1 MKVLVVD
8 DDQERAKMVE
18 TALRSEGYEV
28 DIRPGSTTDF
38 CGVLQS
44 QIERSNPD
52 IIIIDLDSP
61 NRDTIEHMRTITAER
76 PRPIVMFA
84 EEGEPETIRD
94 AVAAGVSAYV
104 VKGLQSDRVRPVVD
118 VAIARFRE
126 IENLRG
132 ELRQAQQSLVDRKA
146 IERAKGLLMSR
157 RGYDEETAYKAM
169 RNLAMDRNMKLIDV
183 ARSIIAAADL
193 LV

>member
-1 MKVLVVD
+1 
-8 DDQERAKMVE
+8 MVE

-28 DIRPGSTTDF
+28 DIRPGSATDF

-44 QIERSNPD
+44 QVERCNPD

-61 NRDTIEHMRTITAER
+61 NRDTIEHMRTITSER

-104 VKGLQSDRVRPVVD
+104 VKGLQLDRVRPVVD

-146 IERAKGLLMSR
+146 IDRAKGLLMSR

-169 RNLAMDRNMKLIDV
+169 RDLAMDRNMKLVDV
-183 ARSIIAAADL
+183 AKSIIAAADL